1 MHCPRKHQILGL
13 VHMSSTRYVSPT
25 VDTLNQAV
33 SAAVRDIMADHGIT
47 QQQVADLLGRSQ
59 AYVSHRLIGRR
70 ELSLDIVQAVAN
82 LSHMSPRAVMV
93 EVSERMS
100 SAPAPT
106 PEVAADKAT
115 APLASQAD
123 SEG

>member
-1 MHCPRKHQILGL
+1 
-13 VHMSSTRYVSPT
+13 MSSAEVPFAH

-100 SAPAPT
+100 SAPDPT
-106 PEVAADKAT
+106 PEAAAGT
-115 APLASQAD
+115 APLPGPDQAD
-123 SEG
+123 DAS

>member
-1 MHCPRKHQILGL
+1 
-13 VHMSSTRYVSPT
+13 MSSTRYVSPT

-100 SAPAPT
+100 SAPDPKLGAVVDTAP
-106 PEVAADKAT
+106 
-115 APLASQAD
+115 APLAGQAD
-123 SEG
+123 GEG

>member
-1 MHCPRKHQILGL
+1 
-13 VHMSSTRYVSPT
+13 MSSTRYVSPT

-100 SAPAPT
+100 SAPDPK
-106 PEVAADKAT
+106 PEVAVDTAP
-115 APLASQAD
+115 APLAGQAD
-123 SEG
+123 GEG

>member
-1 MHCPRKHQILGL
+1 MN
-13 VHMSSTRYVSPT
+13 
-25 VDTLNQAV
+25 TLNQAV

-100 SAPAPT
+100 SAPDPT
-106 PEVAADKAT
+106 PEVTADT
-115 APLASQAD
+115 ASLPLPDPAD
-123 SEG
+123 GHD

>member
-1 MHCPRKHQILGL
+1 M
-13 VHMSSTRYVSPT
+13 
-25 VDTLNQAV
+25 DTLNQAV

-47 QQQVADLLGRSQ
+47 QQQVADTLGRSQ

-82 LSHMSPRAVMV
+82 LTHMSPRAVMV

-106 PEVAADKAT
+106 TADGADTEPLPT
-115 APLASQAD
+115 AGQAGV
-123 SEG
+123 EG